1 MRGMY
6 ARLWSL
12 GLIVFGLGL
21 LAVAA
26 WQYFAPVDGPGV
38 SVDEPKR
45 EIAGCSAGQT
55 KEIAFSIHNRADRP
69 VQVVGLAPC

>member
-1 MRGMY
+1 MY
-6 ARLWSL
+6 ARLWPL
-12 GLIVFGLGL
+12 GLVVFGLGL
-21 LAVAA
+21 LAMAA

-45 EIAGCSAGQT
+45 EIAGCSVGQT
-55 KEIAFSIHNRADRP
+55 KEIAFPIHNRADRP